1 MFFDGKMYNKA
12 IAELMQRFGNPTL
25 ISKSLIK
32 KFLEVPAFQDENT
45 SIPRLFVDNL
55 HNFVRTLKPYGQEA
69 DSRAS
74 ANIQQIIPKIPPKI
88 ALRWSRRKL
97 ELREVD
103 LKGVDKWLET
113 EVQVQEMAHGCAST
127 KENPEKEKPQS
138 NSNKSKWFKKKKDVC
153 NDTHGNS
160 GAKLQCFVCKGE
172 HALTL
177 CETWKRL
184 TVNEGWELVGFVLS
198 FPQKEASS

>member
-12 IAELMQRFGNPTL
+12 IAELMQRFGNPNL

-32 KFLEVPAFQDENT
+32 TFLEVPAFQDENT

-69 DSRAS
+69 DSRAA

-88 ALRWSRRKL
+88 ALGWSRRKL
-97 ELREVD
+97 ELKPREVD
-103 LKGVDKWLET
+103 LKDLDKWLET
-113 EVQVQEMAHGCAST
+113 EVQVHDMTLGCAST

-138 NSNKSKWFKKKKDVC
+138 NSNKSKWFKKKNDVR
-153 NDTHGNS
+153 NDTHANS
-160 GAKLQCFVCKGE
+160 GAKLQCFVCK
-172 HALTL
+172 
-177 CETWKRL
+177 
-184 TVNEGWELVGFVLS
+184 
-198 FPQKEASS
+198 